1 MAVFEQ
7 NYHLDSFDLNQM
19 AKILLLS
26 RTQLYRKITSFSTE
40 SPMTMLRN
48 FRLNKAAQLLTNNPD
63 MPIRDIATA
72 TGFKER
78 THFNALFVK
87 KFHLTPSEWRKH
99 TAS

>member
-1 MAVFEQ
+1 MSINDVA
-7 NYHLDSFDLNQM
+7 N
-19 AKILLLS
+19 
-26 RTQLYRKITSFSTE
+26 
-40 SPMTMLRN
+40 
-48 FRLNKAAQLLTNNPD
+48 
-63 MPIRDIATA
+63 A